1 MRLHCHFPSSLFAN
15 NSSIKRRFI
24 VLADSS
30 SSSKSH
36 LPPLRNPKP
45 LPPPPPPPPPPPK
58 PSPLL
63 QLIHKPSPL
72 QLSPLPTD
80 TSPPFVNLFTSL
92 TQSSSIQQRDVG
104 ERKESDKVTVD
115 YYDPKRG
122 DFVVGVVL
130 SGNENKLDVSIGSDM
145 LGSMVAKESLPF
157 CNEEANPLVCDLNE
171 EREKGL
177 FEKGKVGIVRDD
189 EGFREKGEEGRRAVE
204 AGTVVFAEVLGRSLS
219 GRPLLSCRRLF
230 RQLAWHR
237 VRQIM
242 QLKEPFQ
249 VTISE
254 WNTGGLLTRIE
265 GIRAFHPKT
274 ELLSRVTNFTELK
287 SHVGRRLHVSISRID
302 EATNVLI
309 ISEREAWDMKN
320 LRPGTLLRG
329 TVSKIFPYG
338 AQVRIG
344 DSSRC
349 GLLHVSNISRARVTS
364 VNDVLKV
371 EEEMKVLVINSM
383 FSDKIYL
390 STADLESE
398 PGLFLSDKEKVY
410 AEAEQMAKQYKK
422 RLLDLSPVPDTT
434 SDVVP
439 SKTLSFDDEASLY
452 ANWKWFKF
460 EHHDEIAGHTM
471 LS

>member
-15 NSSIKRRFI
+15 NSSIKRRYI

-30 SSSKSH
+30 SSPSR

-45 LPPPPPPPPPPPK
+45 VPPPPPPPPK

-63 QLIHKPSPL
+63 QLLQKPSPL
-72 QLSPLPTD
+72 QLPPLPTD
-80 TSPPFVNLFTSL
+80 STPSFVNLFTSL
-92 TQSSSIQQRDVG
+92 TQSASIQQTNIEEG
-104 ERKESDKVTVD
+104 KESDQVSVD
-115 YYDPKRG
+115 YYDPKPG

-157 CNEEANPLVCDLNE
+157 CDEEVNALVCDLDE
-171 EREKGL
+171 EREVGL
-177 FEKGKVGIVRDD
+177 FEKGKVGILRDE
-189 EGFREKGEEGRRAVE
+189 EGFREKGEEGTRAVE
-204 AGTVVFAEVLGRSLS
+204 AGTIVFAEVLGRTLS

-254 WNTGGLLTRIE
+254 WNTGGLLARIE
-265 GIRAFHPKT
+265 GLRAFLPKT
-274 ELLSRVTNFTELK
+274 ELMNRVTNFTELK
-287 SHVGRRLHVSISRID
+287 SNVGRRLHVCITRID

-309 ISEREAWDMKN
+309 ISEREAWDMTN

-344 DSSRC
+344 DTSRC
-349 GLLHVSNISRARVTS
+349 GLLHVSNISRARITS

-371 EEEMKVLVINSM
+371 DEEVKVLVINSM

-390 STADLESE
+390 SIADLESE
-398 PGLFLSDKEKVY
+398 PGLFLSDKKKVY
-410 AEAEQMAKQYKK
+410 AEAEQMAKKYKK

-452 ANWKWFKF
+452 ANWKWFEF
-460 EHHDEIAGHTM
+460 EHPDEICGDTM
-471 LS
+471 LP